1 MITNNRTLT
10 AVTFCIA
17 VLAMSLVSQ
26 PGYAG
31 VVLNGVALNG
41 LRTNGANL
49 NGVSL
54 QGTSINGV
62 SLQGTNLNG
71 VSLQGTSINGG
82 YSNGLRQLGTA
93 ANPAAPTETSGKRV
107 LAIELPPAAD

>member
-10 AVTFCIA
+10 AVMLFGA
-17 VLAMSLVSQ
+17 VLAASLVSQ

-31 VVLNGVALNG
+31 VAL
-41 LRTNGANL
+41 NGANL
-49 NGVSL
+49 NGITM
-54 QGTSINGV
+54 QGIN
-62 SLQGTNLNG
+62 LQGTNLNG
-71 VSLQGTSINGG
+71 LW
-82 YSNGLRQLGTA
+82 QLGTA

>member
-1 MITNNRTLT
+1 MITNNRTLI

-31 VVLNGVALNG
+31 VVLNGASLNGVALNG

-71 VSLQGTSINGG
+71 G